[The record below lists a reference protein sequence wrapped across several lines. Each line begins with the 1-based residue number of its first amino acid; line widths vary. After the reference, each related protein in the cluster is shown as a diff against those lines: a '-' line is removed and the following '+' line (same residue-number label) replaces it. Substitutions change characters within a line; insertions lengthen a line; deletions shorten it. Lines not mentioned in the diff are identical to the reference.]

1 LRRSTVTLILV
12 AVVIIAG
19 VAFQLVREPACGKAL
34 SDQDLIEQAI
44 RYEISSKQRGIDL
57 VDTPPDII
65 AYKTPSEFLQQNP
78 KCCSVNQAHYELST
92 IFDRMLGSTEVWVTL
107 WYRAVEKGEQPFYQS
122 EVALDACGQVI
133 TSRGMLFPVG
143 PISAKGK

>member
-1 LRRSTVTLILV
+1 MRRSTLTLIVV

-19 VAFQLVREPACGKAL
+19 VASQLPKKPACGRAL

-44 RYEISSKQRGIDL
+44 RHEISSKQRGIDL
-57 VDTPPDII
+57 VDTPLDII
-65 AYKTPSEFLQQNP
+65 VYKAPSEFLQQNP
-78 KCCSVNQAHYELST
+78 NCCSIDRTHYELST

-107 WYRAVEKGEQPFYQS
+107 WYRAAEKGEQPFYQS
-122 EVALDACGQVI
+122 EVALNACGQVI

>member
-1 LRRSTVTLILV
+1 MRRSNVTFILV
-12 AVVIIAG
+12 AVAIIAG
-19 VAFQLVREPACGKAL
+19 VASQLVEKPACGKAL

-57 VDTPPDII
+57 VDTPPDLIV
-65 AYKTPSEFLQQNP
+65 YKTPSELLQQNP
-78 KCCSVNQAHYELST
+78 NCCSIDRAHYELST
-92 IFDRMLGSTEVWVTL
+92 VFDRMLGSTEVWVTL
-107 WYRAVEKGEQPFYQS
+107 WYRAAENGEQPFYQS